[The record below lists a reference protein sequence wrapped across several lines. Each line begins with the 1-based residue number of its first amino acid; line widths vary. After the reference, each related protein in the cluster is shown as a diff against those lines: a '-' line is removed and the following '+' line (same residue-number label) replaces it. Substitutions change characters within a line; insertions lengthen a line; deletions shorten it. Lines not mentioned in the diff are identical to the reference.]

1 MLTIL
6 RILHVGVQPVCV
18 VRYLSEV
25 ARCAGHAGQLPVVVV
40 VVITTAGTH
49 KDVLPSLFAR
59 SELTF
64 QLILAT
70 KIYFPKMLALKFSLL
85 AGQRA
90 T

>member
-25 ARCAGHAGQLPVVVV
+25 AHCVGHLVLLTVQVLVVMA
-40 VVITTAGTH
+40 TDGTH
-49 KDVLPSLFAR
+49 QDVLPSLFAR

-64 QLILAT
+64 QIILAT
-70 KIYFPKMLALKFSLL
+70 KIYFPKMLALNFSLL
-85 AGQRA
+85 AGQRP